1 MDDVVQRDGKSR
13 VRAQGLCPDCRR
25 PHGGVA
31 TATIGAV
38 KASVQYAGEV
48 PNLVAGNVQVN
59 LEVPQGVKSRA
70 TVPIVINIGGVAS
83 QANVTLAVQ

>member
-1 MDDVVQRDGKSR
+1 MSFSVTGRVGLGAGTPSR
-13 VRAQGLCPDCRR
+13 LPSAPR
-25 PHGGVA
+25 GVA
-31 TATIGAV
+31 TATIGGV

-48 PNLVAGNVQVN
+48 PSLVAGNVQVN
-59 LEVPQGVKSRA
+59 LKVPQGVKSRA